1 QGITSPRIAVIHRW
15 SPQTTVKLLY
25 GNAYRSP
32 SAYEKYYN
40 DGDNTMKINPDLK
53 PEKIGTYEMA
63 LEHYLRND
71 FRVSGSVYTYRIKDL
86 INLVRDPGDDL
97 LVFENTSTADAT
109 GIELVAQRIWNN
121 GTEWLTSYTLQKAE
135 DGVTGARLSDSPRHL
150 LKMNLRTPLF
160 NSAWQAGLEV
170 QHISDR
176 TTPIDGT
183 VSSAT
188 VTNLTFVSERLAKNL
203 VLSASFYNL
212 FDENYADPP
221 SLEHCDSLDRCLN
234 GITQDGRSFRLKLT
248 YRH

>member
-1 QGITSPRIAVIHRW
+1 
-15 SPQTTVKLLY
+15 
-25 GNAYRSP
+25 
-32 SAYEKYYN
+32 
-40 DGDNTMKINPDLK
+40 M
-53 PEKIGTYEMA
+53 
-63 LEHYLRND
+63 
-71 FRVSGSVYTYRIKDL
+71 
-86 INLVRDPGDDL
+86 
-97 LVFENTSTADAT
+97 
-109 GIELVAQRIWNN
+109 AQRIWNN

-183 VSSAT
+183 LSSAT

-221 SLEHCDSLDRCLN
+221 SLEHCDNLDRCLN